1 MVAYKVEEG
10 ETGCCHGSGWFKG
23 LNHSILLKTNCAQEH
38 MGNLYSE
45 LHQVLHNSLEVK
57 GYEHYLPNFAKKALY
72 FI

>member
-1 MVAYKVEEG
+1 
-10 ETGCCHGSGWFKG
+10 
-23 LNHSILLKTNCAQEH
+23 

-72 FI
+72 FIWVIFSLQSPILLMQ